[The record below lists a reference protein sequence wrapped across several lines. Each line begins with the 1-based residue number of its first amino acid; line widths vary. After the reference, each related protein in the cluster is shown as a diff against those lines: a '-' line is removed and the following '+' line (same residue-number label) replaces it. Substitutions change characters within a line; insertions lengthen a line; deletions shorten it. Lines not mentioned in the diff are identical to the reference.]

1 MDQIRYDFG
10 WYWMGCG
17 LLPAEARVAK
27 GNGWASES
35 VQTLIGI
42 TAGLIRLFSRVSWFH
57 KVDYSNL
64 PPITH
69 IQFGDV
75 YIVAAVRQAVA
86 MRHVRAPV
94 VVVENAQPPNAAVDP
109 QSSLGAGAQPS
120 HADVDRKPP
129 PAVGAD
135 AQPSHVEVDPKPAPA
150 VGADDQPM
158 HVKVDPKPP
167 PAVGAD
173 AQPSHAEVDPKPSH
187 RSHKATRIPQG
198 HISFPQGHTHEDLDA
213 VFGSEAMFHHGQP
226 LTSRWLGDPEA
237 QLCGGGLIE

>member
-64 PPITH
+64 PPIIH

-86 MRHVRAPV
+86 MRHVHAPV

-158 HVKVDPKPP
+158 HVQSRSTRNRHLQLVPTPSRHMPRSTRNHHIVPTRP
-167 PAVGAD
+167 PA
-173 AQPSHAEVDPKPSH
+173 SHKATY
-187 RSHKATRIPQG
+187 RSHKATRMRIWMQFLVVRPC
-198 HISFPQGHTHEDLDA
+198 STTA
-213 VFGSEAMFHHGQP
+213 
-226 LTSRWLGDPEA
+226 SR
-237 QLCGGGLIE
+237 

>member
-64 PPITH
+64 PPIIH

-135 AQPSHVEVDPKPAPA
+135 AQPSHVEVDPKP
-150 VGADDQPM
+150 
-158 HVKVDPKPP
+158 
-167 PAVGAD
+167 
-173 AQPSHAEVDPKPSH
+173 SH

-226 LTSRWLGDPEA
+226 LTSRWLGDSEA